1 MNPQK
6 TPVSPSA
13 PIHASAKHGW
23 LAAALLVISLA
34 GACSRPT
41 PVALLFNPAPWQDGE
56 THIFRVT
63 DVDGNRAGQAT
74 FRAVAGDNDANEK
87 IWSLTRTIQTQGD
100 TEEITAKVS
109 AVGFRPASSYLV
121 RSNAA
126 GTETVDAQY
135 NGPAVDMVLTT
146 RADVM
151 TNQRVEVPSDV
162 REAATLPMIVRALPL
177 ARGYATQLNAFL
189 PIVGQLDRVTVSVVG
204 DEQVT
209 VPAGV
214 YDAWVVTL
222 DTGDAV
228 SRLWIA
234 KAAPY
239 PLVKYIDGRNKATFE
254 LESFVADQ

>member
-1 MNPQK
+1 MNRSE
-6 TPVSPSA
+6 TSVSCP
-13 PIHASAKHGW
+13 ASTHVFTQRW
-23 LAAALLVISLA
+23 WFVAALLVVSLA

-41 PVALLFNPAPWQDGE
+41 PVALLFNPAPWRDGE
-56 THIFRVT
+56 THIFHVT

-74 FRAVAGDNDANEK
+74 FHAVAGANDADEEM
-87 IWSLTRTIQTQGD
+87 WSLTRTLQTQGD

-109 AVGFRPASSYLV
+109 AAGFRPASSYLV

-209 VPAGV
+209 VPAGA

>member
-1 MNPQK
+1 MANDR
-6 TPVSPSA
+6 A
-13 PIHASAKHGW
+13 
-23 LAAALLVISLA
+23 
-34 GACSRPT
+34 
-41 PVALLFNPAPWQDGE
+41 
-56 THIFRVT
+56 
-63 DVDGNRAGQAT
+63 RAG
-74 FRAVAGDNDANEK
+74 
-87 IWSLTRTIQTQGD
+87 
-100 TEEITAKVS
+100 
-109 AVGFRPASSYLV
+109 P
-121 RSNAA
+121 
-126 GTETVDAQY
+126 
-135 NGPAVDMVLTT
+135 
-146 RADVM
+146 
-151 TNQRVEVPSDV
+151 
-162 REAATLPMIVRALPL
+162 

-209 VPAGV
+209 VPAGA